1 MSTLPQIDS
10 RFAFPRRDQATSDD
24 PRTPGQSAM
33 ESALEINRLR
43 QTFLSDIAALPRPSR
58 GYFFV
63 KRAIDLTIAIILG
76 IILLPIG
83 LLIAIAIPLD
93 DRGPIFFKQQRT
105 GLGGRRFTMLKFR
118 TMVTNAEELKAQ
130 LQHLSLVAYPDFK
143 MDNDPRITRVG
154 RFLRATFLDELPQL
168 INVIRGDMSLV
179 GPRPERPCF
188 VQKFSQELPAYMQ
201 RHQVL
206 PGITGWAQVNG
217 WRGDTSLEKRLECDL
232 HYVNHQS
239 FALNLWI
246 LLLTPLRVLVERN
259 AC

>member
-1 MSTLPQIDS
+1 MSTELSSQLRHGGPSQ
-10 RFAFPRRDQATSDD
+10 RLD
-24 PRTPGQSAM
+24 PRSSRPQAPAVRRAGRATQRLNR
-33 ESALEINRLR
+33 ALDLVGA
-43 QTFLSDIAALPRPSR
+43 TALLCLLAAPMLIVALLIKFTSR
-58 GYFFV
+58 GGAIYRQERVGLGGKTFV
-63 KRAIDLTIAIILG
+63 MFKFRTMR
-76 IILLPIG
+76 
-83 LLIAIAIPLD
+83 LD
-93 DRGPIFFKQQRT
+93 AEAASGPVWARRNDPRRT
-105 GLGGRRFTMLKFR
+105 GLGVLLRR
-118 TMVTNAEELKAQ
+118 
-130 LQHLSLVAYPDFK
+130 LS
-143 MDNDPRITRVG
+143 I
-154 RFLRATFLDELPQL
+154 DELPQL
-168 INVIRGDMSLV
+168 FNVLRGDMSLV

-232 HYVNHQS
+232 HYVNHHS